1 MPSCLALQVYTLLI
15 SSICGPDGPTVS
27 QKGLP
32 HERTLPPS
40 KVRLSSGAPASWS
53 MTGAWCCPHDP
64 FRHLACPSPVNLREA
79 ETGDSVASL
88 TACAGNS
95 GICGTAAEL
104 PSQFR
109 DRPHHAG
116 LGRPG
121 TSPPTPAR
129 IEGQKAALPATLP
142 QSHRHATKQRDSTK
156 AGPQARPCPRHFIAA
171 AWELP
176 IRHAYRCTLDAHSV
190 TLKS

>member
-1 MPSCLALQVYTLLI
+1 MS
-15 SSICGPDGPTVS
+15 
-27 QKGLP
+27 
-32 HERTLPPS
+32 
-40 KVRLSSGAPASWS
+40 LSSGAPASPL
-53 MTGAWCCPHDP
+53 TGAWCCPHDP
-64 FRHLACPSPVNLREA
+64 SHHLACPAPVNLREA

-95 GICGTAAEL
+95 GVCGTAAEL

-156 AGPQARPCPRHFIAA
+156 AGPQARPCPRHVIAA
-171 AWELP
+171 AWELEENLL
-176 IRHAYRCTLDAHSV
+176 RYQAYVYSRLECMCSGPRLASRPV
-190 TLKS
+190 RSAMVALNVAR